1 MKYVIS
7 MYTVM
12 AMMVLVNL
20 TSEFLLNGEYS
31 AIASWLLIA
40 SFFFGTLFFINAR
53 YFQRKRS
60 DVTSITIGFNV
71 KA

>member
-40 SFFFGTLFFINAR
+40 LFFFGTLFFINAR
-53 YFQRKRS
+53 YVFSK
-60 DVTSITIGFNV
+60 
-71 KA
+71 KEE